1 MNFLEYEYYS
11 ALHDAEVVRISA
23 NNKQGSEFYAIVPLR
38 MIGRKLHER
47 KLRAREAIVAAIA
60 DGSEPGEVI
69 PSPDDEIIF

>member
-38 MIGRKLHER
+38 VIGHKLHAR
-47 KLRAREAIVAAIA
+47 KLRAKEAIVAAIGE
-60 DGSEPGEVI
+60 GSEPGEVM
-69 PSPDDEIIF
+69 PTPDDEIIL